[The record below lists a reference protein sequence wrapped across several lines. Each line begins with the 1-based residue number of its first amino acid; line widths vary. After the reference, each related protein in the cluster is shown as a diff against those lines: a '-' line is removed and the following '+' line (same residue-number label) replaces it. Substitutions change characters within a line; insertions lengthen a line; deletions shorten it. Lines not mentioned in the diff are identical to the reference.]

1 MAERHVP
8 DGYMYKT
15 TMQAVAEAGQF
26 EEAFIIMN
34 RMYEITKRED
44 IHQFG
49 ESQLAYVAGNMV
61 GTKQLSD
68 SLHST
73 HASRLSSHET

>member
-1 MAERHVP
+1 
-8 DGYMYKT
+8 MYKS
-15 TMQAVAEAGQF
+15 TMQALAEAGQF

-61 GTKQLSD
+61 GTYLKQLAQHTCFA
-68 SLHST
+68 LVI
-73 HASRLSSHET
+73 L